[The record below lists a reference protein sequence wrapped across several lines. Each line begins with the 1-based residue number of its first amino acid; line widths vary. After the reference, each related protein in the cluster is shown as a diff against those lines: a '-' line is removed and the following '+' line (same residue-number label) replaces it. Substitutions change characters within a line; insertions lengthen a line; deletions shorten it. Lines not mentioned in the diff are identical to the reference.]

1 MHGAGN
7 DFVVVDGR
15 GQDRDWGSLAATMAD
30 RHFGVGSDGLL
41 LVVPSDVADLQMR
54 MWNPDGSE
62 AEMCG
67 NGIRCFSKFAIERGL
82 VSLRDGRFTAET
94 GAGVLEIEPVMR
106 DSKVVRARV
115 NMGRPELTPELVPVD
130 PAQRLVPIG
139 AGHSTA
145 QLGRGSEARYC
156 NPTDIV
162 FDWPLAVPGH
172 SMAITGVSM
181 GNPHAVAFLDTPV
194 EEFALEAIGP
204 LVEHH
209 PLFPR
214 RVNFEIV
221 NVIDRAHLTARVW
234 ERGAGLTLACGSG
247 ACAVA
252 VAARIHGYT
261 DEQVAVQL
269 PGGTLTLT
277 WDGEGDVFLEGPVEL
292 VFEGTWPDG

>member
-7 DFVVVDGR
+7 DFVVIDGR
-15 GQDRDWGSLAATMAD
+15 ELDRDWGSMAASMSD

-62 AEMCG
+62 SEMCG
-67 NGIRCFSKFAIERGL
+67 NGIRCFSKYAIERGM
-82 VSLRDGRFTAET
+82 VTLRDGTFTAET
-94 GAGVLEIEPVMR
+94 GAGVLEIQPIMR
-106 DSKVVRARV
+106 DGQVVRARV
-115 NMGRPELTPELVPVD
+115 NMGRPELAPERVPVD

-139 AGHSTA
+139 AGHTTA
-145 QLGRGSEARYC
+145 HSGSGANARYY

-172 SMAITGVSM
+172 AFAFTGVSM
-181 GNPHAVAFLDTPV
+181 GNPHAVVFLDTPV

-209 PLFPR
+209 PLFPN

-221 NVIDRAHLTARVW
+221 NVVDRTHLTARVW

-269 PGGTLTLT
+269 PGGTLTMT
-277 WDGEGDVFLEGPVEL
+277 WDGEGDIFLEGPVEL
-292 VFEGTWPDG
+292 VYEGRWPD